1 MVSVGNLRAG
11 GSGKTPAVAHIA
23 RELAVRGERPAI
35 LSRGYRRPA
44 PAPGVTV
51 VSDHSTVLAT
61 FTAAGDEPLMLAR
74 ALPGVPVLVG
84 ADRYQSGRVAEERFG
99 ATVHLLDDGFQ
110 HVQLARDVNLL
121 LVDVADLEDH
131 VLPAGWLREP
141 LSVAAAADAV
151 LVSSERPVAVEKVA
165 RQLGVAAGFE
175 ICRTLTGTPLSE
187 PVFAV
192 AGIARP
198 ERFFSDLARAGW
210 RLASTMSF
218 ADHHVYRAA
227 EVDRIV
233 AAARHAGASAV
244 VTTEKDAVRFEAHR
258 FQNMPLMTVPLRV
271 SVEPANVFVTW
282 LVERLEKARSARR

>member
-1 MVSVGNLRAG
+1 VVSVGNLRAG

-23 RELAVRGERPAI
+23 RELARRGERPAI

-51 VSDHSTVLAT
+51 VSDDSKVLAT
-61 FTAAGDEPLMLAR
+61 FNLAGDEPLMLAR

-99 ATVHLLDDGFQ
+99 ATIHLLDDGFQ
-110 HVQLARDVNLL
+110 HLQLARDVNLL
-121 LVDVADLEDH
+121 LVDVADLEDR

-141 LSVAAAADAV
+141 LSAAAAADAV
-151 LVSSERPVAVEKVA
+151 LVNSERPAAVESVA
-165 RQLGVAAGFE
+165 RQLGVAAGFA
-175 ICRTLTGTPLSE
+175 IRRTLTGAPLSE
-187 PVFAV
+187 PVVAV

-210 RLASTMSF
+210 KLASTMSF
-218 ADHHVYRAA
+218 ADHHVYDAA

-233 AAARHAGASAV
+233 AAARNVGAAAV

-258 FQNMPLMTVPLRV
+258 FQNMPLMTVPLKV

-282 LVERLEKARSARR
+282 LIERLEKARSAR